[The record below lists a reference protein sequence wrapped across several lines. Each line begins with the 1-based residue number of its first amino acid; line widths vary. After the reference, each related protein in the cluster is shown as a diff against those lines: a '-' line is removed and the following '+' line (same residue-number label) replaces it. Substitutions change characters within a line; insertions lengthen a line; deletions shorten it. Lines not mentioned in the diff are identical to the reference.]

1 MAALGDR
8 LIKGMSVIGA
18 LMGLGAVAA
27 AVMGIGNQP
36 GLFVV
41 AFVVLG
47 VSSQAGGL
55 IRGRLDVYHP
65 VPAAAKPVRDTRYE
79 TAFKVSAAV
88 PRPHHRRCLG
98 GRRAGDHR
106 GVRADDGGHG
116 CISNS
121 HQEPRLPMVRDIV
134 YDSSIRCD
142 LMFPRSTRHRR
153 SRADLYR

>member
-79 TAFKVSAAV
+79 TAFKVGRLLFPALIIAGVWAVGVPVTIVVFAPMMVGMAAYQILIKSLD
-88 PRPHHRRCLG
+88 CLWS
-98 GRRAGDHR
+98 
-106 GVRADDGGHG
+106 V
-116 CISNS
+116 
-121 HQEPRLPMVRDIV
+121 
-134 YDSSIRCD
+134 
-142 LMFPRSTRHRR
+142 T
-153 SRADLYR
+153 